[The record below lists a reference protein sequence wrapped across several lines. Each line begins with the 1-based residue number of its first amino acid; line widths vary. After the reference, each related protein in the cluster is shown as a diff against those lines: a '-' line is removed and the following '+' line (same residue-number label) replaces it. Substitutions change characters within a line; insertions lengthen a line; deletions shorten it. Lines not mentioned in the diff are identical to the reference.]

1 MKDLSDPGGNDDA
14 LASEEFD
21 IVLRV
26 PTIRGHDGRH
36 LHAEQR
42 ADFRQRVS
50 RSNFISSCRTSSTTL

>member
-21 IVLRV
+21 IVLPV

-36 LHAEQR
+36 LHTKQ
-42 ADFRQRVS
+42 
-50 RSNFISSCRTSSTTL
+50 

>member
-26 PTIRGHDGRH
+26 PTIRGHDGGH
-36 LHAEQR
+36 LHTKQ
-42 ADFRQRVS
+42 
-50 RSNFISSCRTSSTTL
+50 

>member
-21 IVLRV
+21 IGLCV

-36 LHAEQR
+36 LHTKQ
-42 ADFRQRVS
+42 
-50 RSNFISSCRTSSTTL
+50 